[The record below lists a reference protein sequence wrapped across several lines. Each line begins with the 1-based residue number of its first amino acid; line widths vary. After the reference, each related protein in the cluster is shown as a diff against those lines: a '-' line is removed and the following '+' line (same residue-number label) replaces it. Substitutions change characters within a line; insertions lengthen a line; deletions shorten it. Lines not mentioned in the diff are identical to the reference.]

1 MSWGG
6 MGVTVSGT
14 SKGKVRETRIKVAV
28 ERIGFTAISLK
39 RDNIAG
45 P

>member
-14 SKGKVRETRIKVAV
+14 SKGKVRETRIKVAL
-28 ERIGFTAISLK
+28 ERLCFTPISLK
-39 RDNIAG
+39 
-45 P
+45 